1 MKPRNCCKSKLRG
14 RLRRAGALIAPLAFL
29 CCLAATAARPQTA
42 PVPAEAF
49 PSPPLPAAWTDVAG
63 KTYARASLAKNPATV
78 FVFTSTQCPV
88 ANVYTPRLIELGR
101 DYAGQQRGVRFFL
114 VYAEAGQNVADV
126 KNHVRARALPFPA
139 VRDDKNTLADA
150 LGAST
155 TPEAVIVDRQGKVRY
170 RGRID
175 DNKDR
180 AKVIRSDVRD
190 ALDALLA
197 GKPVARPRT
206 LAFGCTIFRDTAP
219 IPAASQNAAITY
231 ARDVA
236 PLLDKS
242 CVACHRSGEVGGFSL
257 ETYAQAK
264 TWATAIKDY
273 TARRIMPPWKAVP
286 GHGDFEDA
294 RALSNKEIATLARW
308 ADAGAPPGNLKE
320 RPTPPVFP
328 PADRWELG
336 KPDLVLSSPRPYRL
350 AAEGDDV
357 YRQFVLPLDLPDD
370 VYLSG
375 IELKPDNRAVVHH
388 IIAYLDPHGDSAKM
402 DGKEAQPGYT
412 VAGTTTGVRDEVFL
426 SGWAAGNTA
435 RRLPPGTALKLSKG
449 AKLLLQVHYHKNGRP
464 EADQSRIG
472 LYFAKGPV
480 DRVVIVNAAVNTDF
494 VLKPGEA
501 NQKVVAQTTLPADAT
516 VWSVS
521 PHMHLLGRAMTM
533 TAHLP
538 DGTRVPMVRIDDWD
552 FNWQESYNYKTPLK
566 LPKGTV
572 VRAEAIFD
580 NSERNPR
587 QHTQPP
593 KTVRWGEQTTDEM
606 CIGFFTMTVDEEK
619 LGIVAKNGKAVV
631 PQARAASK

>member
-1 MKPRNCCKSKLRG
+1 MAGIL
-14 RLRRAGALIAPLAFL
+14 AGALVLAWLSVAARSQTPLVG
-29 CCLAATAARPQTA
+29 TAA
-42 PVPAEAF
+42 EAD
-49 PSPPLPAAWTDVAG
+49 PRAALPAAWTDVAG
-63 KTYARASLAKNPATV
+63 ATYRAADIANNSATV
-78 FVFTSTQCPV
+78 FVFTATQCPV
-88 ANVYTPRLIELGR
+88 ANAYTPRLIELGR
-101 DYAGQQRGVRFFL
+101 DYEKRGVRIFL
-114 VYAEAGQNVADV
+114 VYADASQSLAQV
-126 KNHVRARALPFPA
+126 KSHVRERALAFPA
-139 VRDDKNTLADA
+139 VRDYGNTLADA
-150 LGAST
+150 LGANV
-155 TPEAVIVDRQGKVRY
+155 TPEAVIVDRQRSIRY

-180 AKVIRSDVRD
+180 AKVIRSDVRE

-197 GKPVARPRT
+197 GRPVARPRT
-206 LAFGCTIFRDTAP
+206 LAFGCTIFRDTAVV
-219 IPAASQNAAITY
+219 PAATRTLAVTY

-236 PLLDKS
+236 PLLDKN
-242 CVACHRSGEVGGFSL
+242 CVSCHRTSEAGGFSL

-273 TARRIMPPWKAVP
+273 TARRIMPPWKAIA

-294 RALSNKEIATLARW
+294 RALSNKDIATLARW
-308 ADAGAPPGNLKE
+308 ADAGTPPGNLKE

-328 PADRWELG
+328 PAGRWELG
-336 KPDLVLSSPRPYRL
+336 TPDRILSSTRPYHL

-370 VYLSG
+370 VYLAG
-375 IELKPDNRAVVHH
+375 IELKPDNRVVVHH

-402 DGKEAQPGYT
+402 DGKEAEPGYT

-449 AKLLLQVHYHKNGRP
+449 AKLLLQVHYHKDGCP

-472 LYFAKGPV
+472 LYFARGPV
-480 DRVVIVNAAVNTDF
+480 DRVVMVNAAINHDF
-494 VLKPGEA
+494 VLKPGLV
-501 NQKVVAQTTLPADAT
+501 NQKVVAETTLPANAT

-538 DGTRVPMVRIDDWD
+538 DGTVQPMVRIDDWD
-552 FNWQESYNYKTPLK
+552 FNWQESYNYKKPLK

-572 VRAEAIFD
+572 IRAEAIFD

-606 CIGFFTMTVDEEK
+606 CIGFFTMTMDEEK
-619 LGIVAKNGKAVV
+619 LGIVAHG
-631 PQARAASK
+631 PPPPASR